1 VRLTPGQKEE
11 ARRRVLAGEPC
22 AAVAESI
29 GCSPERVRQLARAP
43 APAAPAPPAGDLVA
57 DLRRLADDLSFDP
70 DRAGLV
76 QRAIDALTAAEDD
89 GPDPFGDL
97 PSDLSP
103 AELGAELLGRLRAA
117 HRRSEAAGDTRGAGY
132 AARTIASLLPAVARL
147 ARAAQD
153 DGDVIRISRA
163 ELAEAAAAYRQRVS
177 AIVARPLTCARCGAV
192 LRAEVAGVELAPTPA
207 GSQ

>member
-1 VRLTPGQKEE
+1 LTPAQRDE

-22 AAVAESI
+22 SAVAEDL
-29 GCSPERVRQLARAP
+29 GCSAERVRQLARAP

-89 GPDPFGDL
+89 GGPDPFGDL
-97 PSDLSP
+97 PPDLSP

-147 ARAAQD
+147 ARAAQE
-153 DGDVIRISRA
+153 DGDVVRISRA
-163 ELAEAAAAYRQRVS
+163 ELAEAAAAYRQRV
-177 AIVARPLTCARCGAV
+177 AATVARPLTCARCGAV
-192 LRAEVAGVELAPTPA
+192 LRAEVAGVELPAAPPA
-207 GSQ
+207 GAI